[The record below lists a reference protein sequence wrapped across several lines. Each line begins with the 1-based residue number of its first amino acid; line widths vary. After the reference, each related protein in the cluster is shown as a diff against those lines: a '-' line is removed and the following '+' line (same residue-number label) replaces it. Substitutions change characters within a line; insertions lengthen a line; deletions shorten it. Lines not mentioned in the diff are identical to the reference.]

1 MIPIERRMKNRDGAA
16 KQERKK
22 RKMEERDG
30 AVEQER
36 KKKKE
41 EENGDGAVK
50 WGGRRRS
57 TVAAQTSMGA
67 DLHPPLNRHHP
78 LLSGKLIR

>member
-1 MIPIERRMKNRDGAA
+1 MKNRDGAA

-22 RKMEERDG
+22 RKMEER
-30 AVEQER
+30 
-36 KKKKE
+36 
-41 EENGDGAVK
+41 DGAVK